1 MDPILERLST
11 SVTSARTVE
20 ELTRPLLE
28 LLEAVTGLEST
39 YLTTVDLQQ
48 GVQKILYARNTSRL
62 DVPEGLTVQWED
74 TLCKRALESNQPF
87 TSDVAA
93 CWGDSEA
100 ARQLGIQTYVSTP
113 VLMGDGAMYG
123 TLCAASA
130 DQHSLAP
137 EAQRLLAL
145 FATLIAHQ
153 IEREQLVAQLLQ
165 ANERL
170 TTYATTDTLT
180 ALANRRALLQ
190 ELTRLLAQGRR
201 QGFWVL
207 VAFVDLDG
215 FKAINDRHGHSVGD
229 QFLVEMAARMKKALR
244 GDDFAAR
251 LGGDEFVVI
260 GLGPGES
267 HEVEAAREAFQQ
279 RVFGSTV
286 GDIPLADIR
295 IAYGGASVG
304 VLAVEPGQHDAAQ
317 VLERADALMY
327 EAKVS
332 RRASV

>member
-39 YLTTVDLQQ
+39 YLTMVDLQQ

-62 DVPEGLTVQWED
+62 DIPEGLTVQWED

-93 CWGDSEA
+93 CWGDSDA

-113 VLMGDGAMYG
+113 VLMGDGSLYG

-130 DQHSLAP
+130 DRHTLAP
-137 EAQRLLAL
+137 QAQRLLAL

-153 IEREQLVAQLLQ
+153 IEREQLVSQLLR
-165 ANERL
+165 ANDRL
-170 TTYATTDTLT
+170 TTYAMTDPLT
-180 ALANRRALLQ
+180 SLANRRSLLQ
-190 ELTRLLAQGRR
+190 ELSRLLAQGRR

-229 QFLVEMAARMKKALR
+229 RFLVELAARMQHALR
-244 GDDFAAR
+244 GGDFAAR

-260 GLGPGES
+260 GQGPSEA
-267 HEVEAAREAFQQ
+267 HEVEAARQAFQQ

-286 GDIPLADIR
+286 ADMSLDGTR
-295 IAYGGASVG
+295 VAYGGASVG
-304 VLAVEPGQHDAAQ
+304 VLAVEPGHHDAAE
-317 VLERADALMY
+317 VLEGADALMY
-327 EAKVS
+327 QVKVS
-332 RRASV
+332 RRASG